1 MTKDELVQAVRRII
15 DADGTESELDG
26 LLGLVDRNVP
36 HPSVSDLIFYPPNG
50 IELSAEEIVN
60 AALAYQPIGLG
71 RSARKEK

>member
-1 MTKDELVQAVRRII
+1 MTKDEIVQAVRRII
-15 DADGTESELDG
+15 DADGTESELEG
-26 LLGLVDRNVP
+26 LLALVEQNVP

-71 RSARKEK
+71 RSAREEK